1 MIIIVLVLF
10 STLTPTNAGTI
21 GGGTTFSLILS
32 DGTTQQVWD
41 VLSTGLKLMTY
52 MNSKNMYYLAAN
64 DDITV
69 INCGAKLLVL
79 ENTFLNQKLMNTYTF
94 TYHAGKVVGIHRNL
108 SNMVNLTDALVS
120 VGYTKLSA
128 TAFAN
133 NYDLEG
139 NLADAERPRIK
150 VFDYYYETTPANSST
165 GSLLENTTPIAIDLV
180 P

>member
-1 MIIIVLVLF
+1 MTRIF
-10 STLTPTNAGTI
+10 DSTSFASYSILTPTNAGTI

-79 ENTFLNQKLMNTYTF
+79 ENTFQPKINEYLYVYLSCRENCRNTQK
-94 TYHAGKVVGIHRNL
+94 
-108 SNMVNLTDALVS
+108 
-120 VGYTKLSA
+120 
-128 TAFAN
+128 
-133 NYDLEG
+133 
-139 NLADAERPRIK
+139 PIK
-150 VFDYYYETTPANSST
+150 Y
-165 GSLLENTTPIAIDLV
+165 G
-180 P
+180 